1 VGKDSRV
8 PYLFDLLYIALIIV
22 ASPWL
27 VYQAVRRGKYR
38 AGLAEK
44 FLGRVP
50 VRQGNRPC
58 LWLHAVSVGEVNLLA
73 PLLAEIRRT
82 RRDWECVISATS
94 VTGYTLARKK
104 YADYTVCYCPLD
116 FSWAVR
122 AAMRRIRPDCL
133 VLAELE
139 LWPNLIRAARETGA
153 RVAIINGRLS
163 EHSFRGY
170 RRARF
175 ILRSLVEKIDLVAVQ
190 NEDFATRFLALGA
203 REEAVRITGSIKFD
217 GAQTN
222 RENPGTVTL
231 AKAAGFAA
239 DDIVFLAGSTQ
250 QPEETLAL
258 AAYESLRERFPRL
271 RLVLVPRHPERFDEV
286 AAVLA
291 ASQVR
296 WQRRS
301 ELSSRGADP
310 QARVLLV
317 DTVGELGAW
326 WGTAHIAFVGG
337 SIHKR
342 GGQNMIE
349 PAAYG
354 AAVSFGPN
362 TRNFRDIVAQ
372 LLAAE
377 GAVVVHD
384 GTEMT
389 AFVERCLADAA
400 YAAELGRHA
409 RQLVARQLGA
419 TARTLASVDG
429 LMQRTARSS
438 IPARSAA

>member
-1 VGKDSRV
+1 M
-8 PYLFDLLYIALIIV
+8 PYLFNLFYMALIVV

-27 VYQAVRRGKYR
+27 LYQVVRRGKYR

-82 RRDWECVISATS
+82 RPDWECVISATS

-139 LWPNLIRAARETGA
+139 LWPNLIRAAREA
-153 RVAIINGRLS
+153 ASAVAIINGRLS

-170 RRARF
+170 QRARLF
-175 ILRSLVEKIDLVAVQ
+175 LRPLVEKIDLVAVQ
-190 NEDFATRFLALGA
+190 NEEFAARFRALGA
-203 REEAVRITGSIKFD
+203 RDEAVRITGSIKFD
-217 GAQTN
+217 GAQTS
-222 RENPGTVTL
+222 RANPATVAL
-231 AKAAGFAA
+231 AKAAGFAT

-250 QPEETLAL
+250 QPEEALAL
-258 AAYESLRERFPRL
+258 TAYKSLRDRFPRL
-271 RLVLVPRHPERFDEV
+271 RLVLVPRHPERFEEV
-286 AAVLA
+286 AALLA
-291 ASQVR
+291 ASEIP

-301 ELSSRGADP
+301 KLNADGVDP
-310 QARVLLV
+310 QARVLMV

-372 LLAAE
+372 LLAAK
-377 GAVVVHD
+377 GAVVVRD
-384 GTEMT
+384 GAEMT
-389 AFVERCLADAA
+389 AFVERCLVDSSFASN
-400 YAAELGRHA
+400 LGSNA
-409 RQLVARQLGA
+409 RGLVARQLGA
-419 TARTLASVDG
+419 TARTLAGIDR
-429 LMQRTARSS
+429 LMDRPQGESS
-438 IPARSAA
+438 RARSAA